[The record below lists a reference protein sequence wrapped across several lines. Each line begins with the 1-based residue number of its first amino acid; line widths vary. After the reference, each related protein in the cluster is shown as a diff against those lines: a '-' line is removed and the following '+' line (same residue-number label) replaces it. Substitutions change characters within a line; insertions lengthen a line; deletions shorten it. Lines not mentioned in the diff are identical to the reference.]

1 MLPSDAVFFG
11 KMYPFL
17 DQPSHQFLNYHC
29 LDLASVPAIMQTT
42 RPILAADLSM
52 NNLTT
57 LPSSLPALAAI
68 TRLDLGDN
76 PFSHLPAVLRTFVA
90 LEELY
95 LAGCPI
101 PTLPD
106 WLPDLHRLRILD
118 LADTAIPAVP
128 DGLRS
133 LPSLQVL
140 SLSGLPLT
148 ALPPWLDAC
157 ALRMLILHG
166 LPLCDLTSLRT
177 CTTLEHLDLSAMG
190 LTHVP
195 DWIRT
200 LPRLQ
205 YLNLSG
211 NPITDLP
218 AWLGELPLT
227 TLDLDGTQLQHCP
240 DWEAW
245 TTLRHLNLGGKHH
258 DPTLFAGAFPA
269 SLISLE
275 LCNTA
280 LTAIPP
286 MVRHLSALETFRFEN
301 GDTLSVPAWL
311 LEDLPL
317 KTLKLQNMRITDMP
331 PLSQSIALEQLSI
344 TNGFLPSW
352 PMLGDNT
359 PHLRTIDF
367 SETRIVDET
376 LHAPCVLPGLA
387 KLSLSSPSDHL
398 VAHLQMPML
407 QTCSISGAHEVDLNA
422 MLQPLTQ
429 LTQLALGNCF
439 DTTLPNQI
447 RSCTRLRMLD
457 LRFNWLVALP
467 DWISELEHLEWLN
480 VEYNELSV
488 LTEALRDLPQL
499 HTIDI
504 TANPLRVF
512 PAWLH
517 RMPQLHAID
526 FQFPPDDLA
535 LHDQQHALLAAGVR
549 CNISSPRPRDE

>member
-1 MLPSDAVFFG
+1 
-11 KMYPFL
+11 
-17 DQPSHQFLNYHC
+17 
-29 LDLASVPAIMQTT
+29 
-42 RPILAADLSM
+42 
-52 NNLTT
+52 
-57 LPSSLPALAAI
+57 
-68 TRLDLGDN
+68 
-76 PFSHLPAVLRTFVA
+76 
-90 LEELY
+90 
-95 LAGCPI
+95 
-101 PTLPD
+101 
-106 WLPDLHRLRILD
+106 
-118 LADTAIPAVP
+118 
-128 DGLRS
+128 
-133 LPSLQVL
+133 
-140 SLSGLPLT
+140 
-148 ALPPWLDAC
+148 
-157 ALRMLILHG
+157 
-166 LPLCDLTSLRT
+166 
-177 CTTLEHLDLSAMG
+177 MG

-227 TLDLDGTQLQHCP
+227 TLQLDDMRLQHCP

-269 SLISLE
+269 SLTSLE

-331 PLSQSIALEQLSI
+331 PLSQSIALEQLII
-344 TNGFLPSW
+344 TGGFLPSW
-352 PMLGDNT
+352 PLLGDHA
-359 PHLRTIDF
+359 PQLRTLDF
-367 SETRIVDET
+367 SETTFIDANPPSTSLVPRLET
-376 LHAPCVLPGLA
+376 LVLR
-387 KLSLSSPSDHL
+387 SPSEHL
-398 VAHLQMPML
+398 IAHLRMPML
-407 QTCSISGAHEVDLNA
+407 QTCSIGGPCEVDLTA
-422 MLQPLTQ
+422 LLQPLTQ
-429 LTQLALGNCF
+429 LKHLSLRNCLNEVPGQL
-439 DTTLPNQI
+439 
-447 RSCTRLRMLD
+447 RSCTHLQTLD
-457 LRFNWLVALP
+457 LSFNGLVELP
-467 DWISELEHLEWLN
+467 DWIRELNHLEWLN
-480 VEYNELSV
+480 LEYNELAV
-488 LTEALRDLPQL
+488 LTEALRDLPRL

-512 PAWLH
+512 PDWLH

-549 CNISSPRPRDE
+549 CNIRSPRPRDG